1 MSRRNHVQQ
10 QLPSLYKLNRVL
22 AAGLK
27 YNKSHND
34 AEIAAPTDKELRR
47 DDKPASL
54 QRERSRDD
62 ADSDPEE
69 VLLSAPLYPQL
80 YLVGNNYPA
89 DPRDTLA
96 MLTRISR
103 SQLLDLPYQH
113 TALLLSPLDGQGFV
127 GHMMQLPSD
136 AYDFEMYAFCKTPI
150 DGLVPIPGLRDPSKN
165 KDHPY
170 VYGIIED

>member
-1 MSRRNHVQQ
+1 
-10 QLPSLYKLNRVL
+10 
-22 AAGLK
+22 
-27 YNKSHND
+27 
-34 AEIAAPTDKELRR
+34 
-47 DDKPASL
+47 
-54 QRERSRDD
+54 
-62 ADSDPEE
+62 
-69 VLLSAPLYPQL
+69 
-80 YLVGNNYPA
+80 
-89 DPRDTLA
+89 

-136 AYDFEMYAFCKTPI
+136 AYDFELYAFCKTPI